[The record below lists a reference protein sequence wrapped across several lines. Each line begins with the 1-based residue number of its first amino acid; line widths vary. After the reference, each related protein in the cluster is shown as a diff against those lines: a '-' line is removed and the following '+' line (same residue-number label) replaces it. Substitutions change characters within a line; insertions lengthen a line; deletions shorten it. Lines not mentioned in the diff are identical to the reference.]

1 MHEAARREVARVQ
14 AGDVMEKFTAAYL
27 RGADAVVSNSL
38 CATRVHMRSDRM
50 LLCSRWY
57 QSVRRSRVGRF
68 SVSARRRP
76 GDRIKSYAAKPGAQV
91 LYRRVGAGGSLAFLA
106 PALLDLL
113 TVGLAIFAP
122 ALLICSTWASR
133 YLRPRSLS
141 CSRWASLYV
150 LLYSRFCSLICSRW
164 AFLYSRLRSKTS
176 SRFVR

>member
-1 MHEAARREVARVQ
+1 MTHEAARREVARVQ

-76 GDRIKSYAAKPGAQV
+76 GDRIKSYAAKPDAQV
-91 LYRRVGAGGSLAFLA
+91 LYRRVGAGGSLVFLA

-113 TVGLAIFAP
+113 TVGLSIFAA
-122 ALLICSTWASR
+122 ALLELLTVGLFVCLIVFVRARARNVLSFTEPTRASSCQ
-133 YLRPRSLS
+133 LRPG
-141 CSRWASLYV
+141 
-150 LLYSRFCSLICSRW
+150 
-164 AFLYSRLRSKTS
+164 
-176 SRFVR
+176 